1 MSNII
6 PPSVK
11 QAVMGHKGAKTD
23 QLAAHTVEPTKDSRI
38 TSDFGTKQT
47 NTDDW
52 LRVNSKD
59 QIGPMLLEDPFGREK
74 VCSALIRR
82 NDMSLD
88 GADCENRRSIG
99 LTMNVFQSE

>member
-1 MSNII
+1 MSNMI
-6 PPSVK
+6 PPAVK
-11 QAVMGHKGAKTD
+11 QAVMGQKGAKID

-52 LRVNSKD
+52 LRINSKD

-74 VCSALIRR
+74 VCRR
-82 NDMSLD
+82 AMLLAIYQSL
-88 GADCENRRSIG
+88 ELR
-99 LTMNVFQSE
+99 TKQT

>member
-6 PPSVK
+6 PPAVK
-11 QAVMGHKGAKTD
+11 QAVMGQKGAKTD

-52 LRVNSKD
+52 LRINSKD
-59 QIGPMLLEDPFGREK
+59 QIGPSLLEDPFGREK
-74 VCSALIRR
+74 VRDRVGVNTECVLKPS
-82 NDMSLD
+82 
-88 GADCENRRSIG
+88 
-99 LTMNVFQSE
+99 Q